1 MDGYRHLPV
10 LVEEIVQFLAPRPE
24 GIYVDCTVGGGGHAR
39 ALLEAG
45 AGVVLGL
52 DRDLRALAAAEEALA
67 SFGDRARLVRAD
79 FRDLAAVLA
88 AQGMAQVHGILADLG
103 VSSHQID
110 TAERGFSYIQDG
122 PLDMRMDP
130 QATVTAADLVNRRSE
145 QELTEI
151 FQRYGE
157 EPFARR
163 IARFIVLQRIAG
175 PVTTTGQLVAII
187 RAAVPTTGRG
197 HPAKRVF
204 QALRI
209 AVNQELAALESLL
222 EASPSLLLPGGRIAI
237 ISYHSLEDRMVKE
250 SFRRAAAP
258 CRCPPDLPECRCG
271 ARPSLRVLTRRPCVP
286 SGGEQQVN
294 PRSRGAKLR
303 VAERL

>member
-10 LVEEIVQFLAPRPE
+10 LVEEVGQFLAPRPE
-24 GIYVDCTVGGGGHAR
+24 GIYVDCTAGGGGHAR

-52 DRDLRALAAAEEALA
+52 DRDPRALAAAGEALA
-67 SFGDRARLVRAD
+67 SFGDRARLLRAD

-130 QATVTAADLVNRRSE
+130 QAPVTAADLVNRRSE

-151 FQRYGE
+151 FRRYGE

-175 PVTTTGQLVAII
+175 PVTTTGQLVEII
-187 RAAVPTTGRG
+187 RAAVPTAGRG

-222 EASPSLLLPGGRIAI
+222 EASPSLLLPGGRIAV

-271 ARPSLRVLTRRPCVP
+271 AQPSLRLLTRRPCVP
-286 SGGEQQVN
+286 TGGEQQVN